1 MYKFCK
7 NVMYFAGVAAWGIAL
22 FGCYF
27 FARVPEVVGY
37 VTQRIEYHINYAIL
51 FSVLAG
57 GLASGC
63 MFIGLGLVMEELED
77 FRIFRQEHIRIL
89 THSLNELLSRAAPEK
104 SEAAGQE

>member
-37 VTQRIEYHINYAIL
+37 VIQRIEYHINYAIL

-63 MFIGLGLVMEELED
+63 LFVGIGLIMDELED
-77 FRIFRQEHIRIL
+77 FRTIRNEHVNIL
-89 THSLNELLSRAAPEK
+89 AKGLNELRSRTAPEK
-104 SEAAGQE
+104 SETAGQE